1 MKEWK
6 SLNEMFAATGFTPG
20 RCLTGVECQSYAC
33 ITHITGL
40 YSKEYKQHDSLLAA
54 GEMNMTTK
62 TATRP
67 TLKYF
72 KHSEFRDWYSLMST
86 DLLVKLDAFREA
98 WGAPVRISPASRGI
112 GRHDGPN
119 GTSQHNVDRW
129 GEVRAVDVFP
139 LVEVRPGDYSYM
151 ESATD
156 RQRAYDTAKQVGF
169 TGIGL
174 YTDTQPGNMLHV
186 DIRERKGDGQVAI
199 WSRVAG
205 NYESIYDVLA

>member
-1 MKEWK
+1 MVQTAPANITSTGGVK
-6 SLNEMFAATGFTPG
+6 S
-20 RCLTGVECQSYAC
+20 
-33 ITHITGL
+33 
-40 YSKEYKQHDSLLAA
+40 
-54 GEMNMTTK
+54 
-62 TATRP
+62 
-67 TLKYF
+67 
-72 KHSEFRDWYSLMST
+72 
-86 DLLVKLDAFREA
+86 
-98 WGAPVRISPASRGI
+98 
-112 GRHDGPN
+112 
-119 GTSQHNVDRW
+119 
-129 GEVRAVDVFP
+129 AVDVFP